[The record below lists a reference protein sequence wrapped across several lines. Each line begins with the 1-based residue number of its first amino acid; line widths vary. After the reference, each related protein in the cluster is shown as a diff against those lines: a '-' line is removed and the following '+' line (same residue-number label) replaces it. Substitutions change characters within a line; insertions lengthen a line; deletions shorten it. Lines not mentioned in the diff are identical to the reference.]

1 VETYQET
8 LPGLTDSTEVLK
20 VRTTPIIPRA
30 SQWGK
35 VFGFGVRPLPL
46 MIVFRRRTPLSSIIS
61 QPEGYTNPATCN
73 AVVGARREHSLGI
86 VLRNITSF

>member
-1 VETYQET
+1 VETYQKT

-20 VRTTPIIPRA
+20 VRANSDYSPRK
-30 SQWGK
+30 SMGK
-35 VFGFGVRPLPL
+35 VFGFDVRPLPL
-46 MIVFRRRTPLSSIIS
+46 MIVFRSRTPLSSIVS